1 MDDMTYLFGV
11 FVAMMLVNF
20 VLRAL
25 PFVLGKRLMSYRW
38 VSDLGKFLPLSIM
51 ALLAL
56 HATVGAARAHDGLPI
71 PEIVA
76 ILLTVS
82 LQWFLRN
89 SLLSIFLGTTT
100 YVVVLNVGFIS

>member
-1 MDDMTYLFGV
+1 MNDMTYLLGV

-20 VLRAL
+20 ALRAL
-25 PFVLGKRLMSYRW
+25 PFVLGKRLMSLRW

-51 ALLAL
+51 TLLSL
-56 HATVGAARAHDGLPI
+56 HATVGAAQAHAGWPV

-76 ILLTVS
+76 ILLTVA

-89 SLLSIFLGTTT
+89 PLLSIFIGTAS
-100 YVVVLNVGFIS
+100 YVVILNVGFLS